1 MLLKHLFFVFQWLAF
16 LSKKLSLQ
24 IIHAIDGMKLLIILL
39 IFVLSGLPS
48 SLCAEE
54 VIVDSL
60 YWQNAEQKMGEGEYE
75 DAAHLYSKMIVI
87 GDSLFRV
94 YTGERVEDM
103 RKDYPIDELELQNS
117 IQQKRI
123 LQLSFIII
131 LFLAV
136 SLLGGFFFLKKVGK
150 KLLHSKDELQK
161 AKFLAEESIRNKSL
175 FLSNMSHEIKTP
187 LNALAGFSEVLTT
200 PGIDEATR
208 TQCNDVIQLNS
219 ELLLKLINDVVDISC
234 LDVANMK
241 FSITT
246 HEIVTL
252 CRNVVKMLDNI
263 KQTSADIRFE
273 TELASLEIETDQGR
287 LQQMLVNLLVNA
299 TKFTKEGSITLA
311 LRLDEK
317 GFAEFSVTDTGCGIP
332 LERQSTIFGR
342 FEKLNEGVQGTGLG
356 LSICKLI
363 IKRLGGEIWV
373 DSGYTAG
380 ARFVFIHPLKQ
391 EAVR

>member
-1 MLLKHLFFVFQWLAF
+1 
-16 LSKKLSLQ
+16 
-24 IIHAIDGMKLLIILL
+24 
-39 IFVLSGLPS
+39 
-48 SLCAEE
+48 
-54 VIVDSL
+54 
-60 YWQNAEQKMGEGEYE
+60 
-75 DAAHLYSKMIVI
+75 MIVL

-103 RKDYPIDELELQNS
+103 RKDYTIDELELQNS
-117 IQQKRI
+117 AQQKRL

-131 LFLAV
+131 LSLAV
-136 SLLGGFFFLKKVGK
+136 FLLGGFFYLKKVGK
-150 KLLHSKDELQK
+150 RLLHSKNELQK
-161 AKFLAEESIRNKSL
+161 AKSMAEESIRNKSL

-208 TQCNDVIQLNS
+208 VQCNDVIQLNS

-246 HEIVTL
+246 HEVVAL

-273 TELASLEIETDQGR
+273 TELTSLEIETDQGR

-311 LRLDEK
+311 LRLDEQ

-332 LERQSTIFGR
+332 RIRTCGILLPKQALYQTELRLDGVCDISSSAIFGWH
-342 FEKLNEGVQGTGLG
+342 FYYIN
-356 LSICKLI
+356 I
-363 IKRLGGEIWV
+363 ITLAAQFQFSDIFQIYH
-373 DSGYTAG
+373 SNSS
-380 ARFVFIHPLKQ
+380 
-391 EAVR
+391 